1 MLLVVS
7 GSYFHCVMIVMA
19 YWLILV
25 NLTSL
30 IVSVMKSIFAGK
42 ANNILENNEFDT
54 QESTA

>member
-54 QESTA
+54 Q

>member
-1 MLLVVS
+1 
-7 GSYFHCVMIVMA
+7 MIVMA

-54 QESTA
+54 QESSMACFRIM